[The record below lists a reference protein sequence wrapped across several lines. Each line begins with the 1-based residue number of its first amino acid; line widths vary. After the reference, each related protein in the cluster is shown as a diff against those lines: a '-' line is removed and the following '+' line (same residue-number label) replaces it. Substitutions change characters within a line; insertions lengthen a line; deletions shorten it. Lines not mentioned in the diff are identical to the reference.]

1 MRRFRIFA
9 LIAYVLAGIVVV
21 GMFAG
26 SLFGPYTARFAELL
40 SLTWVRV
47 ALAVCLAI
55 VCIQL
60 IGIMVAIA
68 LDRPEPSCMRLE
80 GNPDI
85 EVSVDALTSVA
96 RVAAADPDILVEG
109 VRARVVGR
117 DKAEVQ
123 IHIEAIALVE
133 RGLEGLARQVQQRVQ
148 EACERT
154 LGTSGVAV
162 SVRFFPSK
170 TVTVTK
176 EVAGE

>member
-1 MRRFRIFA
+1 MRRVRIFA
-9 LIAYVLAGIVVV
+9 LIVYVLAGICVV

-40 SLTWVRV
+40 SLVWVRI

-55 VCIQL
+55 VCAQL
-60 IGIMVAIA
+60 IAVVVALII
-68 LDRPEPSCMRLE
+68 DRPEPTCVRLE
-80 GNPDI
+80 GNSDI

-96 RVAAADPDILVEG
+96 RVAATDPDILVEDI
-109 VRARVVGR
+109 RARVVGR
-117 DKAEVQ
+117 DKSEVQ
-123 IHIEAIALVE
+123 IHVDAIALVE
-133 RGLEGLARQVQQRVQ
+133 HGLEGLARQVQQRVQ

-154 LGTSGVAV
+154 LGTTGVSV
-162 SVRFFPSK
+162 SVRFLPSK